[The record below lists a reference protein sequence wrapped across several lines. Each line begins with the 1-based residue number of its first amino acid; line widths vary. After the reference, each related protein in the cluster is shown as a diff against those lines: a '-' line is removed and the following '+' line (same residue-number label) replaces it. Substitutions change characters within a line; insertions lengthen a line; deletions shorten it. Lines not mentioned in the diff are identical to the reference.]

1 MTIFKF
7 VNTIGLLKQYLLN
20 NVVALCVT
28 FTGKLNAEHKGSI
41 FASNRFR
48 YISSSFAVGKENS
61 FSIIIFSFSSF
72 SSTHSFFFTDEDDNN
87 TSNAFFLCAC
97 LRSANSF
104 GDVNVHDFFCVD
116 VWKFIVV
123 VVVIII
129 IIIKLLL
136 LMEWVKEYS
145 QQNNK
150 CFFFCVFS

>member
-7 VNTIGLLKQYLLN
+7 VNTIGLAKQYLLN
-20 NVVALCVT
+20 NVVAQCVT

-72 SSTHSFFFTDEDDNN
+72 SFSSSSTSNSFFFNDDDDDNNN

-123 VVVIII
+123 V
-129 IIIKLLL
+129 IIKLLL
-136 LMEWVKEYS
+136 LICS
-145 QQNNK
+145 QVVG
-150 CFFFCVFS
+150 VFGVLAAKQT